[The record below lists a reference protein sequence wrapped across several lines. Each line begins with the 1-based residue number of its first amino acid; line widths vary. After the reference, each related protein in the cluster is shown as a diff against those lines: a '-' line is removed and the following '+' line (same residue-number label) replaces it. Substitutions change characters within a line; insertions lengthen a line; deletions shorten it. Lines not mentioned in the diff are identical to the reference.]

1 MCSIISARPFAIFGG
16 ARERT
21 SGNARDP
28 ANRRDAVKKIVV
40 VGYPKSGCT
49 WATRLVAELVGC
61 PVAGFWQSDKKEIAV
76 EGEHRVSDFRCYKS
90 HHQLAEL
97 GLQPND
103 PDVWLIYVL
112 RDPRDIAISAANYFQ
127 FDRFPRLAALFRS
140 VRRGEKLYRHTLY
153 PLLVSQNYRLD
164 RMTGALLHGSAEV
177 HNWCRVSWR
186 EHWRPYEQAGV
197 PIIRYEDLLVTPEE
211 QSRTHP
217 GSFGDR
223 TFGGGDCGGS
233 GKPIVRAQEGGAPA
247 QWRDRAG
254 EIPAGGKERP
264 MARKTPGAFAGALCR
279 RTGRGTGQMGL
290 LRLTNRRL
298 ASPTSAVGFVRAIF
312 ESADLSAAGPIPSG
326 ISDR

>member
-1 MCSIISARPFAIFGG
+1 M
-16 ARERT
+16 ERT
-21 SGNARDP
+21 RFGSWTRGNASL
-28 ANRRDAVKKIVV
+28 RRDSPRRVRSRAGDAVSVSRSLRNLVKKIVV

-61 PVAGFWQSDKKEIAV
+61 PVAGFWQSDKKEIAI

-103 PDVWLIYVL
+103 PDAWLIYVL

-164 RMTGALLHGSAEV
+164 RMTEALLHGSAEV

-197 PIIRYEDLLVTPEE
+197 PIIRYEDLLATSEE
-211 QSRTHP
+211 QSRRILGHL
-217 GSFGDR
+217 GIERSSEAIAAAVENQSFER
-223 TFGGGDCGGS
+223 KKEALLRS
-233 GKPIVRAQEGGAPA
+233 GESGRAKFLRVGKSG
-247 QWRDRAG
+247 QWRDKL
-254 EIPAGGKERP
+254 PAHLQ
-264 MARKTPGAFAGALCR
+264 ARFTEELDAE
-279 RTGRGTGQMGL
+279 
-290 LRLTNRRL
+290 L
-298 ASPTSAVGFVRAIF
+298 ARWGYSA
-312 ESADLSAAGPIPSG
+312 
-326 ISDR
+326 

>member
-1 MCSIISARPFAIFGG
+1 MISARPFAIFGSE
-16 ARERT
+16 RERT
-21 SGNARDP
+21 SGNARVP

-76 EGEHRVSDFRCYKS
+76 EGEHRVSDFRSYKS

-103 PDVWLIYVL
+103 PDSLLIYVL

-153 PLLVSQNYRLD
+153 PLLVSQNYRFE

-197 PIIRYEDLLVTPEE
+197 PIIRYEDLLAKPEE
-211 QSRTHP
+211 QSRRILRHL
-217 GSFGDR
+217 GIERSVEAIAAAVENQSFQRKKEALLRDGETGQAKFLR
-223 TFGGGDCGGS
+223 VGKS
-233 GKPIVRAQEGGAPA
+233 G
-247 QWRDRAG
+247 QWR
-254 EIPAGGKERP
+254 EKLPAYLQ
-264 MARKTPGAFAGALCR
+264 ARFAEDLGAE
-279 RTGRGTGQMGL
+279 
-290 LRLTNRRL
+290 L
-298 ASPTSAVGFVRAIF
+298 ARWGYSA
-312 ESADLSAAGPIPSG
+312 
-326 ISDR
+326 

>member
-1 MCSIISARPFAIFGG
+1 M
-16 ARERT
+16 
-21 SGNARDP
+21 
-28 ANRRDAVKKIVV
+28 KKIVV

-103 PDVWLIYVL
+103 PDAWLIYVL

-153 PLLVSQNYRLD
+153 PLLVSQNYRFE

-197 PIIRYEDLLVTPEE
+197 PIIRYEDLLVTPVE
-211 QSRTHP
+211 QSGRILRHL
-217 GSFGDR
+217 GIERSAEAIAAAVENQSFERKKEALLAGR
-223 TFGGGDCGGS
+223 
-233 GKPIVRAQEGGAPA
+233 
-247 QWRDRAG
+247 RDWAG
-254 EIPAGGKERP
+254 EISAGGKERP
-264 MARKTPGAFAGALCR
+264 MARETPGAFAGALCR
-279 RTGRGTGQMGL
+279 RPGRGTGQMGL
-290 LRLTNRRL
+290 LRLTNTRL

-312 ESADLSAAGPIPSG
+312 ESADLSAAGPIPNG
-326 ISDR
+326 ISNR

>member
-1 MCSIISARPFAIFGG
+1 MCSIISARPSRDLRRE
-16 ARERT
+16 RERT

-76 EGEHRVSDFRCYKS
+76 EGEHRISDFRCYKS

-103 PDVWLIYVL
+103 PDSWLIYIL

-153 PLLVSQNYRLD
+153 PLLVSQNYRFE

-197 PIIRYEDLLVTPEE
+197 PIIRYEDLLVTPVE
-211 QSRTHP
+211 QSGRILRHL
-217 GSFGDR
+217 GIERSAEAIAAAVENQSFER
-223 TFGGGDCGGS
+223 KKEALLRS
-233 GKPIVRAQEGGAPA
+233 GETGRAKFLRVGKSG
-247 QWRDRAG
+247 QWR
-254 EIPAGGKERP
+254 EKLPAYLQ
-264 MARKTPGAFAGALCR
+264 ARFAEDLGAE
-279 RTGRGTGQMGL
+279 
-290 LRLTNRRL
+290 L
-298 ASPTSAVGFVRAIF
+298 ARWGYSA
-312 ESADLSAAGPIPSG
+312 
-326 ISDR
+326 

>member
-1 MCSIISARPFAIFGG
+1 MCSIISARPFAIFGRH
-16 ARERT
+16 RERT
-21 SGNARDP
+21 SGEARDP

-97 GLQPND
+97 RLQPND
-103 PDVWLIYVL
+103 PEAWLIYVM

-127 FDRFPRLAALFRS
+127 FNRFPRLVALFRS

-153 PLLVSQNYRLD
+153 PLLVSQNYRFE

-197 PIIRYEDLLVTPEE
+197 PIIRYEDLLATPEE
-211 QSRTHP
+211 QSRRILGHLAIERSAEAIAAAVENQ
-217 GSFGDR
+217 SFARKKEALLR
-223 TFGGGDCGGS
+223 TGES
-233 GKPIVRAQEGGAPA
+233 GRAKFLRVGKSG
-247 QWRDRAG
+247 QWREKLPSYLQERFA
-254 EIPAGGKERP
+254 KEL
-264 MARKTPGAFAGALCR
+264 GAE
-279 RTGRGTGQMGL
+279 
-290 LRLTNRRL
+290 L
-298 ASPTSAVGFVRAIF
+298 AEWNYSA
-312 ESADLSAAGPIPSG
+312 
-326 ISDR
+326 

>member
-1 MCSIISARPFAIFGG
+1 M
-16 ARERT
+16 
-21 SGNARDP
+21 
-28 ANRRDAVKKIVV
+28 KKIVV

-61 PVAGFWQSDKKEIAV
+61 PVAGFWQSDKKEIAI

-103 PDVWLIYVL
+103 SDAWLIYVL

-153 PLLVSQNYRLD
+153 PLLVSQNYRFE

-197 PIIRYEDLLVTPEE
+197 PIIRYEDLLAT
-211 QSRTHP
+211 
-217 GSFGDR
+217 
-223 TFGGGDCGGS
+223 
-233 GKPIVRAQEGGAPA
+233 PA
-247 QWRDRAG
+247 QQSGRILRHLGIERSAEAIAAAVENQSFERKKEALLWGG
-254 EIPAGGKERP
+254 E
-264 MARKTPGAFAGALCR
+264 
-279 RTGRGTGQMGL
+279 TGRAKFLRVGKSGQWREKLPAYLQARFAEDLGAE
-290 LRLTNRRL
+290 L
-298 ASPTSAVGFVRAIF
+298 ARWGYSA
-312 ESADLSAAGPIPSG
+312 
-326 ISDR
+326 